1 MKHVVSGLALALAL
15 VTACSSSDSSTS
27 SSSSGTSASSSGTS
41 GTSGTTPAANAVTV
55 SSNKFTP
62 ASISVKIGNTVTWTW
77 AGGNHDVVSGAN
89 CTDDK
94 VFTRSTL
101 QSANGAT
108 FTHTFDKAGTFEYF
122 CDPHCASAG
131 MKGTVVV
138 Q

>member
-1 MKHVVSGLALALAL
+1 MKHVVSALALAL
-15 VTACSSSDSSTS
+15 VTACSSSDSPTS
-27 SSSSGTSASSSGTS
+27 SSSSG

-62 ASISVKIGNTVTWTW
+62 ASLSVKIGDTVTWTW

-94 VFTRSTL
+94 VFTRSAL

-122 CDPHCASAG
+122 CTPHCVSAG

>member
-1 MKHVVSGLALALAL
+1 MKHVVSGLALAL

-27 SSSSGTSASSSGTS
+27 SSSSGTS
-41 GTSGTTPAANAVTV
+41 GTTPAANAVTVTV

-62 ASISVKIGNTVTWTW
+62 ASISVKVGDTVTWTW

-122 CDPHCASAG
+122 CTPHCVSAG

>member
-1 MKHVVSGLALALAL
+1 MKHVVSALALAL
-15 VTACSSSDSSTS
+15 VTACSTSDSPTS
-27 SSSSGTSASSSGTS
+27 SSSSG

-62 ASISVKIGNTVTWTW
+62 ASLSVKIGDTVTWTW

-94 VFTRSTL
+94 VFTRSAL

-122 CDPHCASAG
+122 CTPHCVSAG